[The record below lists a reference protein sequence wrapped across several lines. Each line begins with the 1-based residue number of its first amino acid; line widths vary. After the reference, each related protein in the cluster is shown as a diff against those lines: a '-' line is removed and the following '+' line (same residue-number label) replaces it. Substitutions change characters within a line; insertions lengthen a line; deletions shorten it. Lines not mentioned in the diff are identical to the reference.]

1 MRSAIRKLAT
11 GSKNLIIL
19 HRIYDNWRR
28 RRVFKAGNTVSS
40 YGSTHVAWTVNQS
53 VRYIE
58 KVYDDYLEY
67 SGLTSEVFRGKNIL
81 EVGPGDNFG
90 VALKFLAAGAA
101 RVVCLD
107 KFYSE
112 RKSDQEL
119 RIYRAL
125 RETLPPEDRRAFD
138 NCIKL
143 DGGIEPNPNKI
154 DYIYGYGIEDADE
167 VLQPNSF
174 DFIISRAVLH
184 NVYNMDRGFDAMH
197 RLLIPGGYMFHK
209 IDLSDENMFSS
220 RGMHP
225 LTFLTISE
233 GVYRLMAADSGKP
246 NRKLIGDYREGMLK
260 RGYETK
266 IFISAVLGLGQLEP
280 HQEKIEQ
287 GVDYEDETIDLI
299 DEIRPKLAAPY
310 RDRSDEELATTG
322 IFLIA
327 RKPQKSTK
335 STNE

>member
-1 MRSAIRKLAT
+1 MKTAIRKLAT

-40 YGSTHVAWTVNQS
+40 YGSTHVSWTVDES

-90 VALKFLAAGAA
+90 VALKFLAAAAA

-112 RKSDQEL
+112 RKSTQEI

-125 RETLPPEDRRAFD
+125 RETLAPEERGAFD
-138 NCIKL
+138 ECIKL
-143 DGGIEPNPNKI
+143 EGGVQLNPNKI

-167 VLQPNSF
+167 VLPPNSF

-184 NVYNMDRGFDAMH
+184 NVYDMDRGFDVMH
-197 RLLIPGGYMFHK
+197 RLLVPGGYMFHK

-246 NRKLIGDYREGMLK
+246 NRKLINYYRQKMIEYSLDG
-260 RGYETK
+260 K
-266 IFISAVLGLGQLEP
+266 IFVTSILGQGPLIPHKESISA
-280 HQEKIEQ
+280 
-287 GVDYEDETIDLI
+287 GVDYSDMPIKLIGRIRAKLTDTFRTLPDSDLI
-299 DEIRPKLAAPY
+299 P
-310 RDRSDEELATTG
+310 TG
-322 IFLIA
+322 IFLVA
-327 RKPQKSTK
+327 QKPPHKHSK
-335 STNE
+335 